1 MPRQEEDQEDEQDY
15 FEKPGGAEI
24 WDVAGSGSEGED
36 QLSGPV
42 HKSHKK
48 LKLQNGRKEDLVVSK
63 KICIICAAK
72 SEDTTQPTE
81 P

>member
-15 FEKPGGAEI
+15 FEKPGSAEI

-36 QLSGPV
+36 LDSGPV
-42 HKSHKK
+42 HKSQK
-48 LKLQNGRKEDLVVSK
+48 LKLQSGRKEDLVVSK